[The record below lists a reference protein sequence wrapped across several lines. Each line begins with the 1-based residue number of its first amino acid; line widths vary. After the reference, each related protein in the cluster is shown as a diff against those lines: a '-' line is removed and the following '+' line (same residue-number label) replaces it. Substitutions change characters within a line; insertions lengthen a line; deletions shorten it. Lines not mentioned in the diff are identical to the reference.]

1 MHAKS
6 GRTVRDLRR
15 ENRTAVLRRLYF
27 DGPMSRLMLGPATGL
42 SSGSISNVVAEL
54 VAEGLVEEAGSVDSA
69 GGRPRT
75 LLRITPGSGCMIG
88 VDIGETRVR
97 IELFD
102 LALTELA
109 RTERPLATSGPR
121 TARYEVAVVVG
132 HLRDGIAEVLRTAG
146 VPAER
151 LLGVGIGVPGIV
163 ERTPEEGAVVH
174 GQTIGWDAVPLE
186 RLLRETVAL
195 PAEVPYRIENGAK
208 TLGQAEMWFGAGRG
222 ARSAV
227 VVLFGS
233 GVGAC
238 AVTDPLGPGQALE
251 WGHLTVRVRGRRC
264 RCGAQGCLEAYAGA
278 EALLERWRE
287 AGGEPPAGADEETA
301 LTAMLA
307 AAYPTPAGP
316 GAADRGPADTGPA
329 GTGPA
334 GPGPAATGSIAP
346 GPVGPGPAPTG
357 PAGTGPAGTGPAGTG
372 PAETRATV
380 PGPSEADT
388 AGTGSSAAG
397 ASVPAP
403 SDTETGGTRASAA
416 RAESYPACVSGTA
429 VAGPGSPGAAPDA
442 VALAV
447 LDETAE
453 YLGAGLADLIN
464 LFQPDR
470 ILVGGWA
477 GLQLGSRFLATV
489 TAYARAYAL
498 RHPGGRTEIA
508 LGTLGPEAVTVGAG
522 LLPLVDF
529 FAQGGRRPEHAPSI
543 PAPAWQTA
551 LRDRAST

>member
-27 DGPMSRLMLGPATGL
+27 DGPTSRLALGPATGL

-54 VAEGLVEEAGSVDSA
+54 VAEGLVEEAGSVGSA

-75 LLRITPGSGCMIG
+75 LLRIAPDSGCVIG
-88 VDIGETRVR
+88 VDVGETRVR

-109 RTERPLATSGPR
+109 RTERPLAPSGPR
-121 TARYEVAVVVG
+121 TARYEVAVVVD

-163 ERTPEEGAVVH
+163 ERTAEHGAVVH

-186 RLLRETVAL
+186 RLLREQVDL

-222 ARSAV
+222 ASSAV

-238 AVTDPLGPGQALE
+238 VVTDPLGPGQALE

-307 AAYPTPAGP
+307 AAYPADPADPADPDRP
-316 GAADRGPADTGPA
+316 GAGGRAPDRG
-329 GTGPA
+329 
-334 GPGPAATGSIAP
+334 
-346 GPVGPGPAPTG
+346 
-357 PAGTGPAGTGPAGTG
+357 
-372 PAETRATV
+372 
-380 PGPSEADT
+380 
-388 AGTGSSAAG
+388 
-397 ASVPAP
+397 
-403 SDTETGGTRASAA
+403 
-416 RAESYPACVSGTA
+416 
-429 VAGPGSPGAAPDA
+429 
-442 VALAV
+442 ALAV

-464 LFQPDR
+464 LFQPER

-477 GLQLGSRFLATV
+477 GLQLGSRFLAPV
-489 TAYARAYAL
+489 AAYARAYAL
-498 RHPGGRTEIA
+498 RHPGGRTEIT

-529 FAQGGRRPEHAPSI
+529 FASGGRRPERAPST

-551 LRDRAST
+551 LRDRVSG